1 MYSVRKKQG
10 EWTICF
16 DENIVMRFSSY
27 EEALAIAKA
36 AADVLVERERQK
48 SLILRD
54 IHACAPAGASRP
66 AA

>member
-16 DENIVMRFSSY
+16 DENVVMRFSSY
-27 EEALAIAKA
+27 DEALAIAKA
-36 AADVLVERERQK
+36 AADVLVARERQK
-48 SLILRD
+48 NLILRD
-54 IHACAPAGASRP
+54 IHACAQAGATRP

>member
-1 MYSVRKKQG
+1 
-10 EWTICF
+10 
-16 DENIVMRFSSY
+16 MRFSSY

-48 SLILRD
+48 GLILRD
-54 IHACAPAGASRP
+54 IHACAQAPASRP

>member
-1 MYSVRKKQG
+1 
-10 EWTICF
+10 
-16 DENIVMRFSSY
+16 MRFSSY

-36 AADVLVERERQK
+36 AADVLVARERQK
-48 SLILRD
+48 TMILKD